1 MVVIRLFLVVCD
13 LQRVEKDLCPI
24 LYLMSVCKEYASFAK
39 HETKQQLKLSF
50 LSCIEREE
58 KDAFTSQH
66 SPCQADG
73 VRSHEHNKLL
83 ATFYSTAVRLPNAT

>member
-1 MVVIRLFLVVCD
+1 MGYLVGSM
-13 LQRVEKDLCPI
+13 I
-24 LYLMSVCKEYASFAK
+24 LLIMANSVYLISACKEYASFAK

-50 LSCIEREE
+50 LLCIEREE

-66 SPCQADG
+66 SPCQADDTPIG
-73 VRSHEHNKLL
+73 VRPHEHNKLL